1 MLKLKIVSPERV
13 VYDDV
18 INSIVVPGTLG
29 QFEILENHAPIISTL
44 EKGQVRFRTPQG
56 EQTLDITTG
65 FVTVKK
71 NQVNVCVEVAG

>member
-1 MLKLKIVSPERV
+1 MMKLKIVSPERV

-18 INSIVVPGTLG
+18 IDSIVVPGTLG

>member
-1 MLKLKIVSPERV
+1 MCIRDS
-13 VYDDV
+13 V
-18 INSIVVPGTLG
+18 IDSIVVPGTLG

>member
-13 VYDDV
+13 VYDD
-18 INSIVVPGTLG
+18 IIDSIVVPGTLG

-71 NQVNVCVEVAG
+71 N

>member
-1 MLKLKIVSPERV
+1 MKLKIVSPERV

-18 INSIVVPGTLG
+18 IDSIVVPGTLG

>member
-13 VYDDV
+13 VYDNV
-18 INSIVVPGTLG
+18 IDSIVVPGTLG

>member
-18 INSIVVPGTLG
+18 IDSIVVPGTVG

>member
-13 VYDDV
+13 VYDD
-18 INSIVVPGTLG
+18 IIDSIVVPGTLG

>member
-18 INSIVVPGTLG
+18 IDSIVVPGTLG

>member
-18 INSIVVPGTLG
+18 IDSIVVPGTWG

>member
-13 VYDDV
+13 VYDDL
-18 INSIVVPGTLG
+18 IDSIVVPGTLG

>member
-1 MLKLKIVSPERV
+1 MLKLQIVSPERV

-18 INSIVVPGTLG
+18 IDSIVVPGTLG

>member
-18 INSIVVPGTLG
+18 IDSIVVPGTLG

-71 NQVNVCVEVAG
+71 NQVNACVEVAG

>member
-18 INSIVVPGTLG
+18 IDSVVVPGTLG